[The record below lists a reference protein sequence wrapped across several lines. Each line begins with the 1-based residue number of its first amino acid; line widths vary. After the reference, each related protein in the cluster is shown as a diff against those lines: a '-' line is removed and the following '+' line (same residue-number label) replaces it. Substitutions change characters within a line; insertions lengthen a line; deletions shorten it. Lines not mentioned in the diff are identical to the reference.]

1 MMVPHGSHRARMDLF
16 TVSMKGEM
24 DNIDTYVFFANG
36 GDMHGFI
43 NRTGIPTGGPCTF
56 TNRGNIF
63 V

>member
-1 MMVPHGSHRARMDLF
+1 MDLF